1 MILNFMNANKELKV
15 NKIKNRQTEESKGMN
30 LPFKLLNQFKVP
42 RTQENSYCYKKESEE
57 KMVFYCLFFCL
68 LSTKIK
74 PFGFHSNSP
83 KT

>member
-42 RTQENSYCYKKESEE
+42 RMQERIAIATKRNLKK
-57 KMVFYCLFFCL
+57 KWCFIVYFFACFQQ
-68 LSTKIK
+68 K
-74 PFGFHSNSP
+74 
-83 KT
+83 